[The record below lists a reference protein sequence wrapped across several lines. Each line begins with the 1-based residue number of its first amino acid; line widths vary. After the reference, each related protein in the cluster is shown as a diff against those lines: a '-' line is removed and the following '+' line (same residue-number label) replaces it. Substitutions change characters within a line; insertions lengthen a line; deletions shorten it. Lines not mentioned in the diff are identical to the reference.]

1 MSAAVYAHPRFAP
14 LPGKAKTPLWR
25 EIAAEL
31 AQRPG
36 QWAAVAELVAAVKA
50 VDRYGVECA
59 VRTNGDGTATV
70 WMRSVGTLTDMA
82 SAALVAYAEAKP
94 ERAGTTYKWF
104 MGRRVVAP

>member
-1 MSAAVYAHPRFAP
+1 MSAAVYAPSFAP

-70 WMRSVGTLTDMA
+70 WMRWIDKTETVT
-82 SAALVAYAEAKP
+82 AKA
-94 ERAGTTYKWF
+94 ERAGATYKWF

>member
-1 MSAAVYAHPRFAP
+1 MSAAVYAPSFAP

-50 VDRYGVECA
+50 
-59 VRTNGDGTATV
+59 
-70 WMRSVGTLTDMA
+70 
-82 SAALVAYAEAKP
+82 
-94 ERAGTTYKWF
+94 AG
-104 MGRRVVAP
+104 

>member
-36 QWAAVAELVAAVKA
+36 QWAAVAEQV
-50 VDRYGVECA
+50 GF
-59 VRTNGDGTATV
+59 RTPLTRRQAEREAIAATV
-70 WMRSVGTLTDMA
+70 VEIGPRRQTGRILEGA
-82 SAALVAYAEAKP
+82 S
-94 ERAGTTYKWF
+94 R
-104 MGRRVVAP
+104 

>member
-25 EIAAEL
+25 EPL
-31 AQRPG
+31 TRRQ
-36 QWAAVAELVAAVKA
+36 L
-50 VDRYGVECA
+50 DRYGVECA

-70 WMRSVGTLTDMA
+70 WMRSV
-82 SAALVAYAEAKP
+82 ALVAYAEAKP